1 MSFLF
6 PTKPV
11 FTPSQLDR
19 LSNIFDNAGQ
29 GFFVVFLL
37 TQAVEGF
44 DKINLWVLG
53 LGTIAVAA
61 CWTASLTIA
70 KKEVEKW

>member
-1 MSFLF
+1 MLF
-6 PTKPV
+6 FIPKKPV
-11 FTPSQLDR
+11 LTYSQLER

-53 LGTIAVAA
+53 LGAIAVGA
-61 CWTASLTIA
+61 CWTASLILA
-70 KKEVEKW
+70 KKEVEK

>member
-44 DKINLWVLG
+44 DKINL
-53 LGTIAVAA
+53 
-61 CWTASLTIA
+61 
-70 KKEVEKW
+70 